1 MAEPRSLSVAKDNW
15 LTDARAH
22 NLIWLGRWLER
33 AESVARGMDTA
44 AKQALREGGGCDT
57 LVDCL
62 CDLASSLGVTVV
74 RREEAA
80 AELLLRNS
88 GSSVL
93 QSLLKA
99 RLSATQ
105 VAPVELMRALTEA
118 VLEVQDLPIEDI
130 ETPQQIIDIATQVI
144 GKIGS
149 GSGNRRPVVRPRD
162 PERGGDIPSLRAAA
176 TAAVVE
182 VRHIQ
187 LTIRKDDS
195 VSG

>member
-33 AESVARGMDTA
+33 AEGVARGMDTA

-105 VAPVELMRALTEA
+105 VAPGGTDARSDRGCLRGTGSAHRGYRNSAADYRHRYTGDR
-118 VLEVQDLPIEDI
+118 QDF
-130 ETPQQIIDIATQVI
+130 
-144 GKIGS
+144 GS
-149 GSGNRRPVVRPRD
+149 GSGNRGPVVRPRD
-162 PERGGDIPSLRAAA
+162 PERRGDIPSLRAATA
-176 TAAVVE
+176 TAA
-182 VRHIQ
+182 
-187 LTIRKDDS
+187 
-195 VSG
+195 

>member
-1 MAEPRSLSVAKDNW
+1 MIQVMAEPRSLSVAKDNW

-33 AESVARGMDTA
+33 AESVARGMDSA

-118 VLEVQDLPIEDI
+118 VLEVQELPIEDI

-144 GKIGS
+144 GKILEAGQVIEDQWFARETLS
-149 GSGNRRPVVRPRD
+149 DEEIYRRF
-162 PERGGDIPSLRAAA
+162 A
-176 TAAVVE
+176 
-182 VRHIQ
+182 Q
-187 LTIRKDDS
+187 QQQQQ
-195 VSG
+195 

>member
-1 MAEPRSLSVAKDNW
+1 MIQTIEEPRSLSVAKDGW
-15 LTDARAH
+15 LTDSGAY
-22 NLIWLGRWLER
+22 NLIWLGRWMER

-44 AKQALREGGGCDT
+44 AKQALREGGSSDT

-62 CDLASSLGVTVV
+62 CDLASSLGVSVE
-74 RREEAA
+74 RREDVA

-118 VLEVQDLPIEDI
+118 ILEVEDLHMDAI
-130 ETPQQIIDIATQVI
+130 ETPQQVIDVATAVI
-144 GKIGS
+144 GKIACAGQVIEDEWFGREALS
-149 GSGNRRPVVRPRD
+149 DEEIYRRFAQQQQQQQTC
-162 PERGGDIPSLRAAA
+162 G
-176 TAAVVE
+176 
-182 VRHIQ
+182 
-187 LTIRKDDS
+187 
-195 VSG
+195 

>member
-1 MAEPRSLSVAKDNW
+1 MIQTIEEPRSLSVARDNW
-15 LTDARAH
+15 LTDSRAY
-22 NLIWLGRWLER
+22 NLIWLGRWMER
-33 AESVARGMDTA
+33 AESIARGMDTA

-62 CDLASSLGVTVV
+62 CDLASSLGIPVE
-74 RREEAA
+74 RREDVA

-118 VLEVQDLPIEDI
+118 ILEVENLPVEEI
-130 ETPQQIIDIATQVI
+130 ETPQQMINVATAVIGRIANAGQVI
-144 GKIGS
+144 EDEWFGREALSDEEIY
-149 GSGNRRPVVRPRD
+149 RRFAQQQQQQQMC
-162 PERGGDIPSLRAAA
+162 G
-176 TAAVVE
+176 
-182 VRHIQ
+182 
-187 LTIRKDDS
+187 
-195 VSG
+195 